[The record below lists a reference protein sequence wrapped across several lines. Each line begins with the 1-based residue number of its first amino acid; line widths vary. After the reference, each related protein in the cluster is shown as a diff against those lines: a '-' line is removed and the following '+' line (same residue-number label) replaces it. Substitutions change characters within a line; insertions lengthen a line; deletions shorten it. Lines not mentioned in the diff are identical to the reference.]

1 MLERVSFVDAVVGLI
16 LTLALLR
23 GLWLGL
29 IRESFSIASLGA
41 AVWAVVW
48 GREPLS
54 QWLVARTDLDMVWAP
69 WLASLALVVV
79 AVASVV
85 LLGRLL
91 RRGVHAAGLGWADR
105 AGGALLGALE
115 GALVAALLLVG
126 ATALLGRDHPLLE
139 GAQSAALFEEVQDY
153 AADGGRQPDVAAPP
167 RR

>member
-1 MLERVSFVDAVVGLI
+1 MEGVSFVDVVAGVI

-41 AVWAVVW
+41 AIGAVRW

-54 QWLVARTDLDMVWAP
+54 LWLVARTDLEMAWAP
-69 WLASLALVVV
+69 WLAGAALVVG

-105 AGGALLGALE
+105 AGGAVLGALE
-115 GALVAALLLVG
+115 GALVVALLLVG
-126 ATALLGRDHPLLE
+126 ASALLGDDHRLLA
-139 GAQSAALFEEVQDY
+139 GARSAALFEEVRDY
-153 AADGGRQPDVAAPP
+153 GADPGSPPDVAAAP